1 MPIYLRED
9 KKNQASPGSS
19 ISDTNKLK
27 QVISILQERLNFL
40 TKSIKQL
47 KAERTRA
54 EMELARLTA
63 ENNRLK
69 ADLQRITRGRRGGGH
84 DFGDF

>member
-9 KKNQASPGSS
+9 EKNQARPGSS